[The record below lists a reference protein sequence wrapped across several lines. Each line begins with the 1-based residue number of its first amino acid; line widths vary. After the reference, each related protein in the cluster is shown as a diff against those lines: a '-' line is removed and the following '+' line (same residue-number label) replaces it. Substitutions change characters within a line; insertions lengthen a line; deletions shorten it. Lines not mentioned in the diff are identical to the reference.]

1 MSESVKILIVD
12 KTGTIKELKVKKF
25 YEDELYK
32 KCGLTQKKEFK
43 KQTTW
48 NVTLQDKTYNVALY
62 AKKEGRAGQENKY
75 DYPPP
80 VDKELYFGSNAL
92 VSLDDDGVPQDLTKK
107 MWDKIYE
114 HLFGGFEDLNDT
126 EDESDD
132 ENDVYNELEKTKSG
146 YAKDNFV
153 VDDDED
159 MDDDYECE
167 SELDEE
173 DYI

>member
-1 MSESVKILIVD
+1 MTESVKILIID
-12 KTGTIKELKVKKF
+12 KTATIKELKVKKF
-25 YEDELYK
+25 SEEDLYK
-32 KCGLTQKKEFK
+32 KCGLTQNKDFE

-48 NVTLQDKTYNVALY
+48 NVSLKGNTYNISLY

-92 VSLDDDGVPQDLTKK
+92 VYFDDNGVPQDLTKK
-107 MWDKIYE
+107 QWEKIYE
-114 HLFGGFEDLNDT
+114 HLFGGFEDLDGSEEEST
-126 EDESDD
+126 DETDA
-132 ENDVYNELEKTKSG
+132 YNELEKTKSG

-153 VDDDED
+153 VDDV
-159 MDDDYECE
+159 DDDYDCE

-173 DYI
+173 EYI

>member
-1 MSESVKILIVD
+1 MTESVKILIID
-12 KTGTIKELKVKKF
+12 KTATIKELKVKKF
-25 YEDELYK
+25 SEEDLYK
-32 KCGLTQKKEFK
+32 KCGLTQNKDFE

-48 NVTLQDKTYNVALY
+48 NVSLKGNTYNISLY

-92 VSLDDDGVPQDLTKK
+92 VYFDDNGVPQDLTKK
-107 MWDKIYE
+107 QWEKIYE
-114 HLFGGFEDLNDT
+114 HLFGGFEDLDGSEEEST
-126 EDESDD
+126 DETDA
-132 ENDVYNELEKTKSG
+132 YNELEKTKSG

-153 VDDDED
+153 VDDA
-159 MDDDYECE
+159 DDDYDCE

-173 DYI
+173 EYI

>member
-1 MSESVKILIVD
+1 MTESVKILIID
-12 KTGTIKELKVKKF
+12 KTATIKELKVKKF
-25 YEDELYK
+25 SEEDLYK
-32 KCGLTQKKEFK
+32 KCGLTQNKDFE

-48 NVTLQDKTYNVALY
+48 NVSLKGNTYNISLY

-92 VSLDDDGVPQDLTKK
+92 VYFDDNGVPQDLTKK
-107 MWDKIYE
+107 QWEKIYE
-114 HLFGGFEDLNDT
+114 HLFGGFEDLDGSEEEST
-126 EDESDD
+126 DETDA
-132 ENDVYNELEKTKSG
+132 YNELEKTKSG

-153 VDDDED
+153 VDDT
-159 MDDDYECE
+159 DDDYDCE

-173 DYI
+173 EYI

>member
-25 YEDELYK
+25 SEDELYK
-32 KCGLTQKKEFK
+32 KCGLTQKKDFK
-43 KQTTW
+43 KQTIW
-48 NVTLQDKTYNVALY
+48 CVTIQDKTYNIALY

-92 VSLDDDGVPQDLTKK
+92 VSLDGDGVPQDLTKK
-107 MWDKIYE
+107 MWGKIYE
-114 HLFGGFEDLNDT
+114 HLFGGLEDLNDT

-153 VDDDED
+153 VDDEED

>member
-12 KTGTIKELKVKKF
+12 KTATIKELKVKK
-25 YEDELYK
+25 YSEDDLYK
-32 KCGLTQKKEFK
+32 KCGLTQKKDFK

-48 NVTLQDKTYNVALY
+48 TVNIKEKTYNIALY
-62 AKKEGRAGQENKY
+62 AKKDGRAGQENKY

-92 VSLDDDGVPQDLTKK
+92 VSYDDVGVPQDLTKK
-107 MWDKIYE
+107 QWEKIYE
-114 HLFGGFEDLNDT
+114 NLFGGFEDLNNS
-126 EDESDD
+126 EEESSDD
-132 ENDVYNELEKTKSG
+132 NDVYNELEKTKSG

-159 MDDDYECE
+159 MDDDYQCE

-173 DYI
+173 EYI

>member
-25 YEDELYK
+25 SEDELYK

-48 NVTLQDKTYNVALY
+48 NVTLQDKTYNIALY

-92 VSLDDDGVPQDLTKK
+92 VSLDGDGVPQDLTKK

-132 ENDVYNELEKTKSG
+132 ENDEYNELEKTKSG

-173 DYI
+173 EYI

>member
-1 MSESVKILIVD
+1 MDTK
-12 KTGTIKELKVKKF
+12 
-25 YEDELYK
+25 
-32 KCGLTQKKEFK
+32 
-43 KQTTW
+43 
-48 NVTLQDKTYNVALY
+48 YNISLY
-62 AKKEGRAGQENKY
+62 AKKTGKATQENKY

-92 VSLDDDGVPQDLTKK
+92 VSLDGDGVPQDLTKK

-146 YAKDNFV
+146 YAKDGFI
-153 VDDDED
+153 VDDDD
-159 MDDDYECE
+159 LSDDASDDSDEVVPTPKRKAPKKVTKKSDKDVILDNMFME
-167 SELDEE
+167 FSNELDELLDSTKELEKE
-173 DYI
+173 DYM